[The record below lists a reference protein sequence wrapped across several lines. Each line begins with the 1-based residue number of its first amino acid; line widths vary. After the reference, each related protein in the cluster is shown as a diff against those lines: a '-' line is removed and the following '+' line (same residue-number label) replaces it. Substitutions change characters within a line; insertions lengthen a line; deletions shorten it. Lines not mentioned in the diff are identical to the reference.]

1 MIVDL
6 NCIHHTTYGP
16 GVPEHSSGNQI
27 NALVKSVFATPLRY
41 NNAFTNRAKR
51 HFFAENI

>member
-51 HFFAENI
+51 HLFAENI